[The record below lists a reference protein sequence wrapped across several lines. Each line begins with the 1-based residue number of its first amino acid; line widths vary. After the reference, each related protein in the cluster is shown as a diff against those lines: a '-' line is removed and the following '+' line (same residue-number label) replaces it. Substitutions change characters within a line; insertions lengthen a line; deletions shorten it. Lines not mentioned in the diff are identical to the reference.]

1 MAETVTIARPYAEAL
16 YRLAS
21 QNNSTKKWSSMLEA
35 MAAVASDA
43 EMNAAIANPKFTS
56 GNLESVFF
64 SVLVE
69 ELDEQGKNLIRLL
82 LENGRLALLPVI
94 AEQFEK
100 LKAEQSGELEA
111 EISSAF
117 PLTEAQTGEMVG
129 LLEKRFGRKV
139 LAQVKVDPE
148 LIGGV
153 KINAGDVVIDA
164 SVIGQLQNM
173 AFSLKR

>member
-21 QNNSTKKWSSMLEA
+21 QNSSTSKWSAMLEA
-35 MAAVASDA
+35 MAAVAGDA
-43 EMNAAIANPKFTS
+43 EMSAAIANPKFTS
-56 GNLESVFF
+56 SNLESVFF
-64 SVLVE
+64 GVLAE

>member
-21 QNNSTKKWSSMLEA
+21 QNNTLKAWSGMLEA
-35 MAAVASDA
+35 MAAVASDT
-43 EMNAAIANPKFTS
+43 EMKAAIANPKFTNS
-56 GNLESVFF
+56 NIESVFLG
-64 SVLVE
+64 VVGEL
-69 ELDEQGKNLIRLL
+69 LDEQGKNLLRLL

-100 LKAEQSGELEA
+100 LKAEQSGELDA
-111 EISSAF
+111 EINSAF
-117 PLTEAQTGEMVG
+117 PLTDEQISEMVG

-173 AFSLKR
+173 AFALKR

>member
-21 QNNSTKKWSSMLEA
+21 QNSSIVKWSGMLEA
-35 MAAVASDA
+35 MTAVACDA

-56 GNLESVFF
+56 SNLESVFF
-64 SVLVE
+64 SVLADQ
-69 ELDEQGKNLIRLL
+69 LDEQAKNLIRVL

-173 AFSLKR
+173 AFALKR